1 MHKKKSNII
10 EIETI
15 YNDTNEVPRRTC
27 TQVWDC
33 KISLLDLVFLMK
45 EERWVVGED
54 SGGGK
59 REEGDG
65 EGEGIFLEYF
75 VQFQVFVSDINV
87 SDLIT
92 KFCLM

>member
-15 YNDTNEVPRRTC
+15 YNDTNEVPRKIC

-45 EERWVVGED
+45 EERWVVGEE

-65 EGEGIFLEYF
+65 EY
-75 VQFQVFVSDINV
+75 S
-87 SDLIT
+87 
-92 KFCLM
+92 